1 MKIRKLTTPS
11 PQEPFEYTVQ
21 IHWEDYQLSRR
32 RRNQTILRNIDR
44 LGIDRKDIA
53 YRYDIVIDATVVH
66 FKNKVD
72 GVDFYVTMG
81 M

>member
-1 MKIRKLTTPS
+1 M
-11 PQEPFEYTVQ
+11 
-21 IHWEDYQLSRR
+21 SRR

-66 FKNKVD
+66 FKNKID